1 MLEET
6 GFQAGSL
13 IHLGSCNPN
22 PALFSNSFHCYLA
35 RDLHPVGQQHLD
47 PDEVLRCETREIR
60 ELLANYGSAEY
71 SHALM
76 GTALAFYLRETKG
89 L

>member
-1 MLEET
+1 M
-6 GFQAGSL
+6 
-13 IHLGSCNPN
+13 
-22 PALFSNSFHCYLA
+22 
-35 RDLHPVGQQHLD
+35 GQQHLD

-60 ELLANYGSAEY
+60 EVLANYGSSEY

>member
-1 MLEET
+1 M
-6 GFQAGSL
+6 
-13 IHLGSCNPN
+13 
-22 PALFSNSFHCYLA
+22 
-35 RDLHPVGQQHLD
+35 GQQHLD
-47 PDEVLRCETREIR
+47 PDEVLRCEIR
-60 ELLANYGSAEY
+60 EVLANYGSAEY